1 VREGTR
7 RREVPE
13 FTSLGPAA
21 QVQALLLAGGHV
33 RLASRVIICTQ
44 PSIRSTDAQV
54 LLGVLSVAPNDG
66 DSSFCLPRS
75 NES

>member
-1 VREGTR
+1 VREGTG

-21 QVQALLLAGGHV
+21 QVQALLLAGGHT
-33 RLASRVIICTQ
+33 RLASRAIICAQ
-44 PSIRSTDAQV
+44 LFIRSKDAHV
-54 LLGVLSVAPNDG
+54 LLGVLSAAPNDG